1 MDNKTPLWLDLKKE
15 YIDDNFENLV
25 LYLKDSGTS
34 KDSFYVKT
42 IDLLRERV
50 RLCIEELS
58 QRPLHLDEEENNNRI
73 FNVRL
78 LATWLLVDKD
88 GKDSHAT
95 YLAMLGELR
104 MLVKKFSAELLQTGI
119 KSLLYERVSDIGCNW
134 EDVVSFSQEV
144 FAFKVTNNSKFM
156 VPRMQERWWNEYGGV
171 CATKE
176 RIYVLPSCERKTQK
190 MLDDIPVGMETSL
203 DIRVAAAGK
212 DKLKQ
217 SQQTDLKAL
226 EEFTRQFL
234 IEMKKS
240 GIPKTSLRKLRTYQ
254 ENQDLEV
261 RITKIDG
268 DTIHV
273 ETINPEY
280 NKMQGIIAF
289 KMKSLL
295 YYYTNMFS
303 WWLKVG
309 DVIPVRLV
317 DSFRQTF
324 SLEKSFVDFIVNDCY
339 ENYMD
344 KDYLSIL
351 VDTSQHEY
359 VWLNSVGIPIYTQ
372 KNPEYAK
379 GDFAYIQAEKC
390 HTGRFHGKINGDI
403 IERADETFVENEV
416 REECIEAFAR
426 LCDDGGEHKT
436 EEVKPIGFD
445 PMVLKLLI
453 RQLYAHQKHLTKPSE
468 RYKLLSLARIFAE
481 MQRDEKAAAYL
492 DFASAYLRTLSY
504 FAKDENISNISI
516 KLPEDCKESTAA
528 QTRLGVVQLLQ
539 LWGKKDSEPQLLEYV
554 SIFEKDMPALSRIA
568 RIIQTSNNLQEV
580 LAGATLN
587 VLKREIIKSLQM
599 ETDDESDFESENN
612 QYLGVES
619 GTVEFKQSI
628 VFPPDNDMQ
637 PDEKKQ
643 LRNVLRGV
651 CAFLNSPTGGTLYLG
666 VSDQGYVRGIQGDL
680 DFLKITSPDT
690 YMRLHIQDPAKKLLG
705 LDVLTY
711 INMELMY
718 DEQVVAIHV
727 SPYPYR
733 IVELEG
739 VAYIRVNAESRVMNN
754 AVRHQM
760 LSRKVFTNQE
770 KAANLASIQTG
781 IQENKMVVLHNYA
794 SSNSGEFSDRIV
806 EAYSAYP
813 ESNLVVCFDTKDNK
827 CKCFNLSRIGYVEV
841 LDKPWQYKLQHKVI
855 KVDAFHM
862 SGEKSIKCCLE
873 LDLFARNLLIEEY
886 PKSKDDLKKTGDPNK
901 WIYDT
906 SVYNVAGIGR
916 FVVGLVNH
924 VHIIE
929 APELKEYIRNYFK
942 ECLTGF

>member
-1 MDNKTPLWLDLKKE
+1 MDSKTPLWLDLKKE
-15 YIDDNFENLV
+15 YIDDNFEKLI
-25 LYLKDSGTS
+25 LYLKDAGTS
-34 KDSFYVKT
+34 KDTFYEKT

-58 QRPLHLDEEENNNRI
+58 QRPLHVDEEENESRV
-73 FNVRL
+73 FHVRL
-78 LATWLLVDKD
+78 LATWLLVDKE

-95 YLAMLGELR
+95 FLAMLGELR
-104 MLVKKFSAELLQTGI
+104 MLSKKFSEELLQTGI
-119 KSLLYERVSDIGCNW
+119 KSLLYESVSDIGCKW
-134 EDVVSFSQEV
+134 DDIEKFSQEV
-144 FAFKVTNNSKFM
+144 FAYKVINNCKFL
-156 VPRMQERWWNEYGGV
+156 VPRMRERWWNEYGGV
-171 CATKE
+171 CATKD
-176 RIYVLPSCERKTQK
+176 RIYVLPSCEVKTKK
-190 MLDDIPVGMETSL
+190 MLDDIPVGMEPGF
-203 DIRVAAAGK
+203 DIRVTAAGK

-217 SQQTDLKAL
+217 SHQTDLKAL
-226 EEFTRQFL
+226 EEFTQQFVM
-234 IEMKKS
+234 EMKKT
-240 GIPKTSLRKLRTYQ
+240 GIPKSVLRKLRNYQ
-254 ENQDLEV
+254 EGDELDV
-261 RITKIDG
+261 RITRIDG

-273 ETINPEY
+273 ETIKPEY
-280 NKMQGIIAF
+280 NKIQGTIVF

-309 DVIPVRLV
+309 DIIPVHYV

-324 SLEKSFVDFIVNDCY
+324 TFDKTFVDFIVKDCSD
-339 ENYMD
+339 NYMG

-351 VDTSQHEY
+351 IDTSQHEY
-359 VWLNSVGIPIYTQ
+359 VWLNSYGIPVYTDKDTDYKQ
-372 KNPEYAK
+372 
-379 GDFAYIQAEKC
+379 GDFAYVESVRC
-390 HTGRFHGKINGDI
+390 CTGKFHGKINGEV
-403 IERADETFVENEV
+403 IERADESFIENEV
-416 REECIEAFAR
+416 RQECVEAFAKLR
-426 LCDDGGEHKT
+426 ESNYT
-436 EEVKPIGFD
+436 QAEETKPIGFD
-445 PMVLKLLI
+445 PMVMKLLI
-453 RQLYAHQKHLTKPSE
+453 RQLYAHQKYLIKPSE

-481 MQRDEKAAAYL
+481 MQHDEKAAAYL
-492 DFASAYLRTLSY
+492 DFASTYLRALVY
-504 FAKDENISNISI
+504 FAKDGDISSIRI
-516 KLPEDCKESTAA
+516 KLPEECKESMTAL
-528 QTRLGVVQLLQ
+528 TRLGVVQLLQ
-539 LWGKKDSEPQLLEYV
+539 LWGKPESEPQLLEYV
-554 SIFEKDMPALSRIA
+554 SAFEKTMPALSRVA

-599 ETDDESDFESENN
+599 ETDDESDLEGENG

-619 GTVEFKQSI
+619 GTVEFKESI

-651 CAFLNSPTGGTLYLG
+651 CAFLNSTTGGTLYLG
-666 VSDQGYVRGIQGDL
+666 VSDQGYVKGIQSDL
-680 DFLKITSPDT
+680 DFLNITSPDT

-711 INMELMY
+711 LKMELMY

-739 VAYIRVNAESRVMNN
+739 TAYIRVNAESRIMNDT
-754 AVRHQM
+754 VRHQM
-760 LSRKVFTNQE
+760 LSKKVFSNQE

-841 LDKPWQYKLQHKVI
+841 LDKTWLHKLQHKVI

-906 SVYNVAGIGR
+906 TVYNVAGIGR
-916 FVVGLVNH
+916 FVIGLANH